1 MNSERL
7 IAMYSKDMPL
17 DYRSLTR
24 EELECLA
31 VSVGLSSFRGRQLFR
46 WLWRPGFANM
56 EQATDLSRATR
67 QLFAERGQIYSLQ
80 LHKRQ
85 VSQDGTEKFG
95 FLLSDGL
102 AIESVLI
109 PEEDHY
115 TLCLS
120 SQVGCAMGCG
130 FCHTARMGFKRN
142 LLPSEIAGQVLA
154 VQDMVEAHKRPR
166 NLVFMG
172 MGEPLANLGNLLTSL
187 NILCDDMG
195 LNFSSRRITVSTC
208 GLVPEMLEFGSKTA
222 TGLAISL
229 HATTDEVRDR
239 LMPINRRYS
248 IATLLSACKAYP
260 LPKRRRITFEYLL
273 LADVNDS
280 PADARRLVRLL
291 SNIPSKIN
299 LIPFNSSE
307 GIPFNAPSL
316 QNVLEFQ
323 AILVNAGF
331 TAIIRKSKGQDI
343 AAACGQLY
351 AKGGQDVPD
360 TRLSVDRW
368 RGTGNNEGCVIH
380 GCA

>member
-1 MNSERL
+1 MTDS
-7 IAMYSKDMPL
+7 IIPL

-24 EELECLA
+24 EKLEALA
-31 VSVGLSSFRGRQLFR
+31 VSLELSAFRGRQLFR
-46 WLWRPGFANM
+46 WLWRPGFITM
-56 EQATDLSRATR
+56 EQATDLSRDTR
-67 QLFAERGQIYSLQ
+67 RIFAEKGRIYNLD

-85 VSQDGTEKFG
+85 VSRDGTEKFG
-95 FLLSDGL
+95 FRLSDGL
-102 AIESVLI
+102 TIETVLI
-109 PEEDHY
+109 PEEDHH

-120 SQVGCAMGCG
+120 TQVGCAMGCA

-154 VQDMVEAHKRPR
+154 VQGLVEPYKWPR

-172 MGEPLANLGNLLTSL
+172 MGEPLANFKHLLTSL
-187 NILCDDMG
+187 NILSDDLG

-208 GLVPEMLEFGSKTA
+208 GLVPEMLELGSKT
-222 TGLAISL
+222 TYGLAVSL
-229 HATTDEVRDR
+229 HATTDEIRDR
-239 LMPINRRYS
+239 IMPVNRRYPLK
-248 IATLLSACKAYP
+248 TLLAACKSYP

-299 LIPFNSSE
+299 LIPFNASV
-307 GIPFNAPSL
+307 GISFNAPAL
-316 QNVLEFQ
+316 QRVMEFQ

-331 TAIIRKSKGQDI
+331 TAMIRKSKGQDI

-351 AKGGQDVPD
+351 AKGGQDVSD
-360 TRLSVDRW
+360 TRLPVER
-368 RGTGNNEGCVIH
+368 RQGGGVHAGCSACE
-380 GCA
+380 CA

>member
-1 MNSERL
+1 M
-7 IAMYSKDMPL
+7 
-17 DYRSLTR
+17 TR
-24 EELECLA
+24 QELEALA
-31 VSVGLSSFRGRQLFR
+31 VSLGFSAFRGRQLFR
-46 WLWRPGFANM
+46 WLWRPGFVNM
-56 EQATDLSRATR
+56 EQATDLARDTR
-67 QLFAERGQIYSLQ
+67 RIFAEKGRIYNLE

-85 VSQDGTEKFG
+85 VSRDGTEKFG
-95 FLLSDGL
+95 FRLSDGL
-102 AIESVLI
+102 TIEAVLI

-120 SQVGCAMGCG
+120 TQAGCAMGCA

-154 VQDMVEAHKRPR
+154 VQGLVAPHKWPR

-172 MGEPLANLGNLLTSL
+172 MGEPLANLAHLLTSL
-187 NILCDDMG
+187 NILSDDLG

-208 GLVPEMLEFGSKTA
+208 GLVPEMLELGSKT
-222 TGLAISL
+222 TVGLAVSL
-229 HATTDEVRDR
+229 HATTDEIRDR
-239 LMPINRRYS
+239 IMPVNRRYPLK
-248 IATLLSACKAYP
+248 TLLAACKSYP

-280 PADARRLVRLL
+280 PTDARRLVRLL

-299 LIPFNSSE
+299 LIPFNASV
-307 GIPFNAPSL
+307 GIPFNAPAL
-316 QNVLEFQ
+316 ERVMEFQ

-351 AKGGQDVPD
+351 AKGGQDVSD
-360 TRLSVDRW
+360 TRLSVERRQ
-368 RGTGNNEGCVIH
+368 RGGAHEGCSACE
-380 GCA
+380 CA